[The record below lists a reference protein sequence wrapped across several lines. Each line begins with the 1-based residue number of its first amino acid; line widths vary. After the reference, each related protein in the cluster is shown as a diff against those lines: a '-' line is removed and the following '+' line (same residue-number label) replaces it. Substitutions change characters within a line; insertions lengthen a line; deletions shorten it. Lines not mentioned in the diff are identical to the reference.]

1 MNPMA
6 LVNMD
11 HKVRARLRRHIR
23 VRKKVFGTSARPRLS
38 IFRSHRHIYGQLI
51 DDQLGR
57 TLASASTMETAF
69 RARPLK
75 GGTAAAAHEVGK
87 LLGERAVA
95 AGARQA
101 VFDRSGYRYH
111 GRTKALAEGAR
122 AGGLQF

>member
-6 LVNMD
+6 LISMD

-23 VRKKVFGTSARPRLS
+23 VRKKVFGTAARPRLS
-38 IFRSHRHIYGQLI
+38 IFRSHLHIYGQLI

-57 TLASASTMETAF
+57 TLVSASTMDKTL
-69 RARPLK
+69 RARLSK
-75 GGTAAAAHEVGK
+75 GGTMAAAYEVGK

-111 GRTKALAEGAR
+111 GRAKALAEGAR